1 MCWLAL
7 RVARSGW
14 LADLLAVPNSD
25 LTACNKS
32 DGYLSSN
39 TEIYYI
45 IIVIENNKWIY
56 SYSKLVEGVERRG
69 VGVSMAEEKNA
80 ASPSSGQKPET
91 REIDVRELIG
101 ETKEVILLHA
111 GERYRLR
118 ITANDKL
125 ILTK

>member
-1 MCWLAL
+1 M
-7 RVARSGW
+7 
-14 LADLLAVPNSD
+14 AD
-25 LTACNKS
+25 
-32 DGYLSSN
+32 
-39 TEIYYI
+39 
-45 IIVIENNKWIY
+45 
-56 SYSKLVEGVERRG
+56 ER
-69 VGVSMAEEKNA
+69 NA
-80 ASPSSGQKPET
+80 SSPSGGQKSET

>member
-1 MCWLAL
+1 
-7 RVARSGW
+7 
-14 LADLLAVPNSD
+14 
-25 LTACNKS
+25 
-32 DGYLSSN
+32 
-39 TEIYYI
+39 
-45 IIVIENNKWIY
+45 
-56 SYSKLVEGVERRG
+56 
-69 VGVSMAEEKNA
+69 MAEEKNA